1 MTQQHPITPPKEL
14 LKQWEDDWFKER
26 EHADVLLVN
35 AYAAGALAGADAELE
50 ACCEWLDG
58 VGDLEQQL
66 RADRRPKPPSLKEQ
80 ALEVMREIQIEPC
93 IINGVDTNAAVRAK
107 YDTIRRAL
115 EQLPN
120 QTSDSD

>member
-50 ACCEWLDG
+50 ACCELLNDFNTFH
-58 VGDLEQQL
+58 LRELL
-66 RADRRPKPPSLKEQ
+66 RAARRPKPPSLKEQ
-80 ALEVMREIQIEPC
+80 ALEAMREMQIEPC

-107 YDTIRRAL
+107 YETIRRAL
-115 EQLPN
+115 EQLPDN
-120 QTSDSD
+120 K